1 MKGDKRHQGK
11 ILRLHFSC
19 HAELPLGTTL
29 RVTSTIGPPPQNDVP
44 DDNKD
49 NTTGGG
55 GGPGGGGDDH
65 SVSSDIFSTDHLAD
79 KGSVSANLARM
90 HNRLL
95 QNTVEM
101 YTDPESYPIWK
112 TTKPVVVIDDGGS
125 VENALA
131 AAMDRDAADQEG
143 GSGGGAAIG
152 VAGLL
157 GPLLHRY
164 RYVAVTPGA
173 TIDWSMCAKRDH
185 DDDGSASTGRGNLT
199 VATTP
204 PGSDD
209 DEDEDEQISSNAR
222 RSTSSSYAGDDDVGG
237 ISHHEEEEAEFQ
249 FPPVL
254 YENPLP
260 PSLEDGSTK
269 DKEGDDDDGKKG
281 KKQQH
286 KRHPSLF
293 DALGNPVVLS
303 GSQLQAEESNP
314 SSGGLS
320 SSTSFASL
328 VGNENPQAVLTWE
341 GVSALPYRTRSL
353 AYSDEDADVQD
364 VEVVDHWNVS
374 ADPSFQAYWSLEDKE
389 KDDIKGATI
398 TGKEGTHAVVEANED
413 DDPMDNSEREG
424 SEPES
429 MYIACYHLP
438 VILTRDPGSSA
449 WTACWS
455 ESLIAKSEMH
465 GVSSTRKTTWL
476 GTVSNIPVQA
486 LRDPKEREAIRKVL
500 EPMDCIPIFFE
511 EEHLLDLMY
520 LGFCKQVLWPSFHNV
535 DLLELATNGWGQRQK
550 SMGTSDHVE
559 ACRLAAAEAHAR
571 KRAGSVS
578 QEPIKQVQSDW
589 DQSRLDSWWQAYI
602 KVNQRFSEVVAQLV
616 SGGDAVWVHDYHL
629 ALLPRM
635 LREMRKETDVVT
647 DAKKAPLSSI
657 DESAAEEDAKDLV
670 RPVRMVFFIHVPF
683 PTSQVFRE
691 LEHGE
696 ALLEGILHADVVGF
710 HAFDHAR
717 HFLNAAKRIL
727 GLKYESLAGGLI
739 GVRHRGTKILV
750 TVSNVS
756 VETDIIDALLVFP
769 SVEEESAMLKKKH
782 EGRSII
788 AAIDV
793 AQRLSGVSLK
803 LLAFERLLT
812 DYPVWQSKIVLLQR
826 CLIPATR
833 RVDEADTLREVRLLV
848 QRIQARFGHNVI
860 DYEEQVGSVLP
871 IDQRLAIW
879 TTSHVVMHTPIRE
892 GLNLCPLEYV
902 YARKEPA
909 TPGIVIASE
918 FSAVSAIL
926 NGALRVNPFDIKM
939 CVTSMDYALSMSAGE
954 RDARRGRDIDF
965 VSSCPS
971 GLWTRNVLRD
981 LNDATDQSTRTE
993 AVGDGSPDSI
1003 LAREIELGL
1012 EKLEL
1017 PSLEHAYKTSKKR
1030 VIFIDFNGTLVVKEP
1045 AGKYLKREI
1054 LGTSGFK
1061 PSQLTTLALS
1071 RLCADP
1077 KNTVYVVSGDSQQNL
1092 EMAVGNIPGL
1102 GLAASNGACF
1112 AHPGGAERVW
1122 KYLDFGVDWNAVK
1135 IVAMPIISK
1144 FTARTN
1150 GSFVKLTHSSIG
1162 WSYYSCDPEWGSL
1175 QASHLVTELG
1185 EALRSF
1191 DVRFVALKGIL
1202 EVVPKKLHKGH
1213 IVKQILEEEQKK
1225 SAVDFVLCM
1234 GDDISDEKMFS
1245 SVINFASVS
1254 DERNSYAF
1262 NVAVGK
1268 KPTKASFFVED
1279 ASEVSNVLVALS
1291 GDVRLFERQ
1300 ASYDGSR
1307 ASQEGFFS

>member
-1 MKGDKRHQGK
+1 MKGDTKRHQGK

-49 NTTGGG
+49 NT
-55 GGPGGGGDDH
+55 GGDDH
-65 SVSSDIFSTDHLAD
+65 SVSSDIFSAGNLAD

-112 TTKPVVVIDDGGS
+112 TTKPVVVIDDGGIA
-125 VENALA
+125 ENALA
-131 AAMDRDAADQEG
+131 AAMDRDATDQEG
-143 GSGGGAAIG
+143 GSGGA
-152 VAGLL
+152 AGLL

-173 TIDWSMCAKRDH
+173 TIDWSMCSKRDH

-209 DEDEDEQISSNAR
+209 EEEQTSHGR
-222 RSTSSSYAGDDDVGG
+222 RSTSSTSPSYAGDV
-237 ISHHEEEEAEFQ
+237 HHEEEEAEFQ

-260 PSLEDGSTK
+260 PSSEDSTK
-269 DKEGDDDDGKKG
+269 GKESDDGKKG
-281 KKQQH
+281 KKH

-293 DALGNPVVLS
+293 DTLGNPVVLS
-303 GSQLQAEESNP
+303 GSQLEAEETNP
-314 SSGGLS
+314 SSSGLS

-353 AYSDEDADVQD
+353 AYSDENDMQD
-364 VEVVDHWNVS
+364 IDIVDHWNVS

-398 TGKEGTHAVVEANED
+398 TGKEGTHVVEANED

-438 VILTRDPGSSA
+438 VILTRDPETSA

-550 SMGTSDHVE
+550 SMSKSDHVE

-571 KRAGSVS
+571 RRTGSVS

-602 KVNQRFSEVVAQLV
+602 KVNQRFSEVVGQLV

-635 LREMRKETDVVT
+635 LREMRKETDVVS

-657 DESAAEEDAKDLV
+657 DESAVEEDAKDLV
-670 RPVRMVFFIHVPF
+670 RPIRMVFFIHVPF

-696 ALLEGILHADVVGF
+696 ALLEGMLHADVVGF

-769 SVEEESAMLKKKH
+769 SVEDESAMLKRKH

-788 AAIDV
+788 AAIDI

-879 TTSHVVMHTPIRE
+879 TASHVVMHTPIRE

-1017 PSLEHAYKTSKKR
+1017 PSLEHAFNISKKR

-1077 KNTVYVVSGDSQQNL
+1077 NNTVYVVSGDSQQNL

-1112 AHPGGAERVW
+1112 AHPGGAQRVW

-1135 IVAMPIISK
+1135 KVAMPIISK

-1245 SVINFASVS
+1245 SVINFASDS

-1279 ASEVSNVLVALS
+1279 ASEVGNVLVALS

-1307 ASQEGFFS
+1307 ASQEDFFS

>member
-1 MKGDKRHQGK
+1 MKGEKRHQGK

-49 NTTGGG
+49 GA
-55 GGPGGGGDDH
+55 GDDH
-65 SVSSDIFSTDHLAD
+65 SVSSDIFSTGTLAD
-79 KGSVSANLARM
+79 KGSVSASLARM

-112 TTKPVVVIDDGGS
+112 TTKPVVVIDDGGNA
-125 VENALA
+125 ENALA
-131 AAMDRDAADQEG
+131 AAMDRDASDQEG
-143 GSGGGAAIG
+143 GGG
-152 VAGLL
+152 VGLL

-173 TIDWSMCAKRDH
+173 TIDWSMCTKRDH

-209 DEDEDEQISSNAR
+209 EEEHTNMR
-222 RSTSSSYAGDDDVGG
+222 RSTSTSSPSYAGEVGG
-237 ISHHEEEEAEFQ
+237 ILHEGSHEEEDAELQ

-260 PSLEDGSTK
+260 PGAKDSTK
-269 DKEGDDDDGKKG
+269 DKGSDDGNKG
-281 KKQQH
+281 KKH

-303 GSQLQAEESNP
+303 GSQFQAENTSS

-320 SSTSFASL
+320 SATSFASL
-328 VGNENPQAVLTWE
+328 VDNHTPQAVLTWE

-353 AYSDEDADVQD
+353 AYSEDDDVQD
-364 VEVVDHWNVS
+364 IEVLDHWNVS
-374 ADPSFQAYWSLEDKE
+374 TDPSFQAYWSLEKGENDN
-389 KDDIKGATI
+389 IKGATI
-398 TGKEGTHAVVEANED
+398 TGKEDTHAVEANED
-413 DDPMDNSEREG
+413 DDPMDNSEQV
-424 SEPES
+424 SERES
-429 MYIACYHLP
+429 MFIACYHLP
-438 VILTRDPGSSA
+438 VILTRDLETSL

-455 ESLIAKSEMH
+455 ESLIAKSEMY

-520 LGFCKQVLWPSFHNV
+520 S
-535 DLLELATNGWGQRQK
+535 
-550 SMGTSDHVE
+550 
-559 ACRLAAAEAHAR
+559 
-571 KRAGSVS
+571 GSVS
-578 QEPIKQVQSDW
+578 QETLKQVQSDW

-602 KVNQRFSEVVAQLV
+602 KVNQKFSQVVAQLV
-616 SGGDAVWVHDYHL
+616 SGGDIVWVHDYHL

-635 LREMRKETDVVT
+635 LREVRKETDVVT

-657 DESAAEEDAKDLV
+657 NEYAEEGGAKDRV
-670 RPVRMVFFIHVPF
+670 CPVRMVFFIHVPF

-696 ALLEGILHADVVGF
+696 ALLEGMLHADVVGF

-727 GLKYESLAGGLI
+727 GLTYESLAGGLI

-769 SVEEESAMLKKKH
+769 SVEEESAFLKKKH
-782 EGRSII
+782 EGKRII

-812 DYPVWQSKIVLLQR
+812 DYPVWKSQVVLLQR

-833 RVDEADTLREVRLLV
+833 RVDEADTLREVRSLV
-848 QRIQARFGHNVI
+848 QRIQTRFGHNVI

-892 GLNLCPLEYV
+892 GLNLFPLEYV

-939 CVTSMDYALSMSAGE
+939 CVTSMDYALSMSSGE

-965 VSSCPS
+965 VSTCPS

-981 LNDATDQSTRTE
+981 LNDATHQSTRTE

-1012 EKLEL
+1012 EKLDL

-1061 PSQLTTLALS
+1061 PTQLTTLALG

-1112 AHPGGAERVW
+1112 ANPGGAVDRVW

-1135 IVAMPIISK
+1135 KVAMPIISK

-1213 IVKQILEEEQKK
+1213 IVKQILEETHKK
-1225 SAVDFVLCM
+1225 SEVDFMFCM

-1245 SVINFASVS
+1245 SVINFASDS
-1254 DERNSYAF
+1254 DGRNRYAF

-1279 ASEVSNVLVALS
+1279 ASEVGNVLVALS

-1300 ASYDGSR
+1300 ASNDESR
-1307 ASQEGFFS
+1307 ASQEDFFA

>member
-1 MKGDKRHQGK
+1 MGEKRHQGK
-11 ILRLHFSC
+11 IHRLHFSC

-49 NTTGGG
+49 GAA
-55 GGPGGGGDDH
+55 GGDDH
-65 SVSSDIFSTDHLAD
+65 SVSSDIFSTGTLAD

-112 TTKPVVVIDDGGS
+112 TTKPVVVIDDGGTT
-125 VENALA
+125 ENALA

-143 GSGGGAAIG
+143 GG
-152 VAGLL
+152 VGLL

-173 TIDWSMCAKRDH
+173 TIDWSLCTKRDH

-209 DEDEDEQISSNAR
+209 EEEHTNR
-222 RSTSSSYAGDDDVGG
+222 RSSSTSPSYAGEVGG
-237 ISHHEEEEAEFQ
+237 IVHDGSHEEEEAEIQ

-254 YENPLP
+254 YENPP
-260 PSLEDGSTK
+260 TPGSEDSTK
-269 DKEGDDDDGKKG
+269 NKGSDDDNKRKK
-281 KKQQH
+281 H

-293 DALGNPVVLS
+293 DSFGYPVVLS
-303 GSQLQAEESNP
+303 GSHLQAENTP

-320 SSTSFASL
+320 SASSFASL
-328 VGNENPQAVLTWE
+328 VGNVSPQAVLTWE
-341 GVSALPYRTRSL
+341 GVSAFPYRTRSL
-353 AYSDEDADVQD
+353 AYSDDEDDVQD
-364 VEVVDHWNVS
+364 IEVDRWNVS
-374 ADPSFQAYWSLEDKE
+374 TDSSFQAYWSIEQGENDN
-389 KDDIKGATI
+389 IKGATI
-398 TGKEGTHAVVEANED
+398 TGKEDTPAVEDNED
-413 DDPMDNSEREG
+413 DDPMDNSAREG
-424 SEPES
+424 SECES

-438 VILTRDPGSSA
+438 VILTRDLETSS

-465 GVSSTRKTTWL
+465 GVSSTRTTTWI
-476 GTVSNIPVQA
+476 GTVSNIPAQA
-486 LRDPKEREAIRKVL
+486 LQDPKERDAIRKVL

-511 EEHLLDLMY
+511 EDHLLDLMY

-550 SMGTSDHVE
+550 SMSTSDPVE
-559 ACRLAAAEAHAR
+559 ACRLAAAEAHER
-571 KRAGSVS
+571 KRLGST
-578 QEPIKQVQSDW
+578 QEPVHSESDW
-589 DQSRLDSWWQAYI
+589 DQSRLDNWWQAYI
-602 KVNQRFSEVVAQLV
+602 KVNQKFSQVVAQLV
-616 SGGDAVWVHDYHL
+616 SGGDIVWVHDYHL

-635 LREMRKETDVVT
+635 LREVRNEADVVT
-647 DAKKAPLSSI
+647 DAKNAPLSSI
-657 DESAAEEDAKDLV
+657 DEFAEEGEAKDVV

-696 ALLEGILHADVVGF
+696 ALLEGMLHADVVGF

-727 GLKYESLAGGLI
+727 GLKYESLTGGLI

-769 SVEEESAMLKKKH
+769 SVEEESAFLKKKH
-782 EGRSII
+782 EGRSIL
-788 AAIDV
+788 ASIDV

-812 DYPVWQSKIVLLQR
+812 DYPVWQSQIVLLQR

-833 RVDEADTLREVRLLV
+833 RVDEADTLREVRSLV

-879 TTSHVVMHTPIRE
+879 TTSHVVIHTPIRE
-892 GLNLCPLEYV
+892 GLNLFPLEYV

-939 CVTSMDYALSMSAGE
+939 CVTSMDYALSMSSGE

-965 VSSCPS
+965 VSTCPS

-981 LNDATDQSTRTE
+981 LNDATRTE

-1012 EKLEL
+1012 EKLDL
-1017 PSLEHAYKTSKKR
+1017 SSLEHAYETSKKR

-1061 PSQLTTLALS
+1061 PTQLTTLALT
-1071 RLCADP
+1071 RLCADQR
-1077 KNTVYVVSGDSQQNL
+1077 NTIYVVSGDSQQNL

-1112 AHPGGAERVW
+1112 ADPGGGGAEREW

-1135 IVAMPIISK
+1135 KVAMPIISK

-1175 QASHLVTELG
+1175 QASYLVRELG

-1202 EVVPKKLHKGH
+1202 EVVPKKLNKGH
-1213 IVKQILEEEQKK
+1213 IVKQILEETHKR
-1225 SAVDFVLCM
+1225 SVVDFMLCM

-1245 SVINFASVS
+1245 SVINFASDS
-1254 DERNSYAF
+1254 DGRNAYAF

-1279 ASEVSNVLVALS
+1279 ASEVGNVLVALS

-1300 ASYDGSR
+1300 ASQDGSR
-1307 ASQEGFFS
+1307 ASQEDFFA

>member
-1 MKGDKRHQGK
+1 MKGEKRHQGK

-19 HAELPLGTTL
+19 HAELPFGTSL
-29 RVTSTIGPPPQNDVP
+29 RVTSTVGPPPQNDVP
-44 DDNKD
+44 DENKD
-49 NTTGGG
+49 GA
-55 GGPGGGGDDH
+55 DDH
-65 SVSSDIFSTDHLAD
+65 SVSSDIFSTGTLAD

-101 YTDPESYPIWK
+101 YTSPDTYPIWK
-112 TTKPVVVIDDGGS
+112 TSKPVVVIDDGGHQ
-125 VENALA
+125 E
-131 AAMDRDAADQEG
+131 MDRDAADREG
-143 GSGGGAAIG
+143 
-152 VAGLL
+152 

-173 TIDWSMCAKRDH
+173 TIDWSLCTKRDH

-209 DEDEDEQISSNAR
+209 EEEHHNTR
-222 RSTSSSYAGDDDVGG
+222 RSISTSPSYSAEVGG
-237 ISHHEEEEAEFQ
+237 VASDGSHDEEDAEFH

-254 YENPLP
+254 YENPLSP
-260 PSLEDGSTK
+260 DSEDDAKDSKDDST
-269 DKEGDDDDGKKG
+269 DKKK
-281 KKQQH
+281 KH
-286 KRHPSLF
+286 KRKPSLF

-303 GSQLQAEESNP
+303 GSHSFEADDTP
-314 SSGGLS
+314 ASSRMS
-320 SSTSFASL
+320 SATSFGSL
-328 VGNENPQAVLTWE
+328 VGNAATAQTVLTWE
-341 GVSALPYRTRSL
+341 GVNDLPYRTRTL
-353 AYSDEDADVQD
+353 EYSEDDNSQD
-364 VEVVDHWNVS
+364 IEVVDHWNVS
-374 ADPSFQAYWSLEDKE
+374 TDPSFQPYWSREQGQNE
-389 KDDIKGATI
+389 KDKIKGATI
-398 TGKEGTHAVVEANED
+398 TGKQDMHGDEMNCD
-413 DDPMDNSEREG
+413 DDPMDNSERDGEG
-424 SEPES
+424 SQRES
-429 MYIACYHLP
+429 MFIACYHLP
-438 VILTRDPGSSA
+438 VILTRDPETSS

-476 GTVSNIPVQA
+476 GTVSNIPGEA
-486 LRDPKEREAIRKVL
+486 LKDPKEREAIRKVL

-511 EEHLLDLMY
+511 EDHLLDLMY

-550 SMGTSDHVE
+550 KMSSTSDPVE

-571 KRAGSVS
+571 KRSDGVS
-578 QEPIKQVQSDW
+578 QETSRRVQSDW
-589 DQSRLDSWWQAYI
+589 DQSRLDSWWQSYI
-602 KVNQRFSEVVAQLV
+602 KVNQKFSHVLAQLV
-616 SGGDAVWVHDYHL
+616 SGGDIVWVHDYHL

-635 LREMRKETDVVT
+635 LREVRNETDVVA
-647 DAKKAPLSSI
+647 DVKKVLPSSLDG
-657 DESAAEEDAKDLV
+657 DEETKEIV
-670 RPVRMVFFIHVPF
+670 TPVRMVFFIHVPF

-696 ALLEGILHADVVGF
+696 ALLEGMLHADVVGF

-727 GLKYESLAGGLI
+727 GLKYESLSGGLI

-769 SVEEESAMLKKKH
+769 SVQEEAAYLQKKH

-788 AAIDV
+788 AAVDV

-812 DYPVWQSKIVLLQR
+812 DYPVWQSQIVLLLR

-833 RVDEADTLREVRLLV
+833 RVDEAETLREVRSLV
-848 QRIQARFGHNVI
+848 QRIQARFGHQVI

-879 TTSHVVMHTPIRE
+879 TSSHVLMHTPIRE
-892 GLNLCPLEYV
+892 GLNLFPLEYV

-909 TPGIVIASE
+909 PPGTVIASE
-918 FSAVSAIL
+918 FSAVSSIL

-939 CVTSMDYALSMSAGE
+939 CVTSMDYALSMSSGE
-954 RDARRGRDIDF
+954 RDARHGRDIDF
-965 VSSCPS
+965 VSTCPS

-981 LNDATDQSTRTE
+981 LADATQQSTRTE

-1012 EKLEL
+1012 EKLDL
-1017 PSLEHAYKTSKKR
+1017 PSLEDAYKISKKR
-1030 VIFIDFNGTLVVKEP
+1030 VIVIDFNGTLVVKEP

-1061 PSQLTTLALS
+1061 PSHLTTLALAK
-1071 RLCADP
+1071 LCADP

-1102 GLAASNGACF
+1102 GLAASNGACY
-1112 AHPGGAERVW
+1112 ADPGGEREW
-1122 KYLDFGVDWNAVK
+1122 KYLDFNVDWNAVK
-1135 IVAMPIISK
+1135 KVAMPIISK

-1213 IVKQILEEEQKK
+1213 IVKQILEETHKK
-1225 SAVDFVLCM
+1225 SDGVDFILCM

-1245 SVINFASVS
+1245 SVINFAS
-1254 DERNSYAF
+1254 DCDGRNSSYAF

-1279 ASEVSNVLVALS
+1279 ASEVGNVLVALS
-1291 GDVRLFERQ
+1291 GDVRLYERQ
-1300 ASYDGSR
+1300 ISHDGSIE
-1307 ASQEGFFS
+1307 STEDFFA

>member
-1 MKGDKRHQGK
+1 MKSGKRHQGK
-11 ILRLHFSC
+11 ILRLHFAC

-49 NTTGGG
+49 GA
-55 GGPGGGGDDH
+55 GDDH
-65 SVSSDIFSTDHLAD
+65 SVSSDIFSTGTLAD

-125 VENALA
+125 KENALA

-143 GSGGGAAIG
+143 GGGG
-152 VAGLL
+152 AGLL

-173 TIDWSMCAKRDH
+173 TIDWSMCTKRDH

-199 VATTP
+199 AATTP

-209 DEDEDEQISSNAR
+209 EEEHANTR
-222 RSTSSSYAGDDDVGG
+222 RSTSTSPPYAGEVGG
-237 ISHHEEEEAEFQ
+237 ILHEGSNEEEDAEFQ

-260 PSLEDGSTK
+260 PGSEDSTK
-269 DKEGDDDDGKKG
+269 DNGSDDGNKG
-281 KKQQH
+281 KKH

-303 GSQLQAEESNP
+303 GSQFQSENP
-314 SSGGLS
+314 YSSGGLS
-320 SSTSFASL
+320 SGTSFASL
-328 VGNENPQAVLTWE
+328 VGNHTPQAVLTWE

-353 AYSDEDADVQD
+353 AYSDEDDAQD
-364 VEVVDHWNVS
+364 IKVVDHWNAS
-374 ADPSFQAYWSLEDKE
+374 TDPSFQAYWSLEQGENDN
-389 KDDIKGATI
+389 IKGATI
-398 TGKEGTHAVVEANED
+398 TGKQDTQTVEANED
-413 DDPMDNSEREG
+413 DDPMDNSECER
-424 SEPES
+424 SAKES
-429 MYIACYHLP
+429 MFIACYHLP
-438 VILTRDPGSSA
+438 VILTRDVETSL

-455 ESLIAKSEMH
+455 ESLIAKSEMY

-550 SMGTSDHVE
+550 SMSTSDPVE
-559 ACRLAAAEAHAR
+559 ACRLAAAEAHTR
-571 KRAGSVS
+571 KQSGIVS
-578 QEPIKQVQSDW
+578 QETLKQVQSDW

-602 KVNQRFSEVVAQLV
+602 KVNQKFSHVVARLV
-616 SGGDAVWVHDYHL
+616 SGGDIVWVHDYHL

-635 LREMRKETDVVT
+635 LREVRKEADVVT

-657 DESAAEEDAKDLV
+657 DESAEDGGAKDLV

-696 ALLEGILHADVVGF
+696 ALLEGMLHADVVGF

-727 GLKYESLAGGLI
+727 GLTYESLSGGLI

-769 SVEEESAMLKKKH
+769 SVEEESAFLKKKH
-782 EGRSII
+782 EGRRII

-812 DYPVWQSKIVLLQR
+812 DYPVWQSQIVLLQR

-833 RVDEADTLREVRLLV
+833 RVDEADTLREVRSLV
-848 QRIQARFGHNVI
+848 QRIQTRFGHNVI
-860 DYEEQVGSVLP
+860 DYDEQVGSVLP

-892 GLNLCPLEYV
+892 GLNLFPLEYV

-939 CVTSMDYALSMSAGE
+939 CVTSLDYALSMSAGE

-965 VSSCPS
+965 VSTCPS

-981 LNDATDQSTRTE
+981 LNDATHQSTRTE
-993 AVGDGSPDSI
+993 AVADGSPDSI

-1012 EKLEL
+1012 EKLDL

-1061 PSQLTTLALS
+1061 PSQLTSLALG

-1112 AHPGGAERVW
+1112 ANPGGAADREW

-1135 IVAMPIISK
+1135 KVAMPIISK

-1213 IVKQILEEEQKK
+1213 IVKQILEETHKNG
-1225 SAVDFVLCM
+1225 AVDFMLCM

-1245 SVINFASVS
+1245 SVINFASDS
-1254 DERNSYAF
+1254 DGRNTYAF

-1279 ASEVSNVLVALS
+1279 ASEVGNVLVALS
-1291 GDVRLFERQ
+1291 GDVRLVERQ
-1300 ASYDGSR
+1300 ASNDGSR
-1307 ASQEGFFS
+1307 ASQEDFFA

>member
-1 MKGDKRHQGK
+1 MKGEKRHQGK

-49 NTTGGG
+49 NNGA
-55 GGPGGGGDDH
+55 GDDH
-65 SVSSDIFSTDHLAD
+65 SVSSDIFSTGTLAD

-125 VENALA
+125 AENALA
-131 AAMDRDAADQEG
+131 AAMDRDAANQEG
-143 GSGGGAAIG
+143 GGGT
-152 VAGLL
+152 GLL

-209 DEDEDEQISSNAR
+209 EEEHTTNTR
-222 RSTSSSYAGDDDVGG
+222 RSTSTSPSYAGEEGG
-237 ISHHEEEEAEFQ
+237 FLHEGSHHEEEEAEFQ

-260 PSLEDGSTK
+260 PTSEDSTK
-269 DKEGDDDDGKKG
+269 GKGSDDDGNKG
-281 KKQQH
+281 KKH

-293 DALGNPVVLS
+293 DTLGNPVVLS
-303 GSQLQAEESNP
+303 GSQLQAENNP

-320 SSTSFASL
+320 SATSFASL
-328 VGNENPQAVLTWE
+328 VGNDSPQAVLTWE

-353 AYSDEDADVQD
+353 AYSDKDDVQD
-364 VEVVDHWNVS
+364 IEVVDHWNVS
-374 ADPSFQAYWSLEDKE
+374 ADPSFQAYWSLEEGENDN
-389 KDDIKGATI
+389 IKGATI
-398 TGKEGTHAVVEANED
+398 TGKQSTTADEANED

-438 VILTRDPGSSA
+438 VILTRDLETSS

-476 GTVSNIPVQA
+476 GTVSNIPVQT

-550 SMGTSDHVE
+550 STSTSDHVE

-571 KRAGSVS
+571 KRSGSVS

-602 KVNQRFSEVVAQLV
+602 KVNQTFSQVLAQLV

-635 LREMRKETDVVT
+635 LREIRKETDVVT

-657 DESAAEEDAKDLV
+657 DESAAEEGTKDLV

-696 ALLEGILHADVVGF
+696 ALLEGMLHADVVGF

-727 GLKYESLAGGLI
+727 GLTYESLAGGLI

-769 SVEEESAMLKKKH
+769 SVEEESAFLKKKH

-812 DYPVWQSKIVLLQR
+812 DYPVWQSQIVLLQR

-833 RVDEADTLREVRLLV
+833 RVDEADTLREVRSLV
-848 QRIQARFGHNVI
+848 QRIQTRFGHNVI

-879 TTSHVVMHTPIRE
+879 TAAHVVMHTPIRE
-892 GLNLCPLEYV
+892 GLNLFPLEYV

-939 CVTSMDYALSMSAGE
+939 CVTSMDYALSMSSGE

-965 VSSCPS
+965 VSTSPS

-1012 EKLEL
+1012 EKLDL

-1061 PSQLTTLALS
+1061 PSQLTTLALT

-1092 EMAVGNIPGL
+1092 EMAVGNVPGL

-1112 AHPGGAERVW
+1112 ANPGGAERVW
-1122 KYLDFGVDWNAVK
+1122 EYLDFGVDWNAVK

-1213 IVKQILEEEQKK
+1213 IVKQMLEEEQKK
-1225 SAVDFVLCM
+1225 SAVDFVLCI

-1245 SVINFASVS
+1245 SVINFASDS

-1279 ASEVSNVLVALS
+1279 ASEVGNVLVALS

-1307 ASQEGFFS
+1307 ASQEDFFS